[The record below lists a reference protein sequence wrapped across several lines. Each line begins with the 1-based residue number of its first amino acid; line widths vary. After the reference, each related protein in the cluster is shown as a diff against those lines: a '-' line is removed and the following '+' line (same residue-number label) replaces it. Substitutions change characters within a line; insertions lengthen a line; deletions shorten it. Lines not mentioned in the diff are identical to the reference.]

1 MQVCVLVGGMADAKQ
16 ERMLSRHP
24 PIVVATPGRLW
35 KMMSEVNN
43 IYQTIA
49 SISVSLS
56 QGHPYLTS
64 LGSVRYLVLD
74 EADRMIEFGHYH
86 ELARILERLNR
97 VTRGAEFGG
106 VANVRQTFVFSATL
120 SLPRRSSEK
129 RVKVRQKKNLS
140 GQESIGTIIITQ
152 IILISF
158 ELFLSLA
165 RSI

>member
-1 MQVCVLVGGMADAKQ
+1 
-16 ERMLSRHP
+16 MLLIRTA
-24 PIVVATPGRLW
+24 VVAGVCPGRR
-35 KMMSEVNN
+35 NGRR
-43 IYQTIA
+43 QTRENA
-49 SISVSLS
+49 ESAPTHRRGNTRTTLEDDERSKQYSQKQLVSLSLS

-86 ELARILERLNR
+86 ELSRILERLNR
-97 VTRGAEFGG
+97 VTKGAEFGG

-140 GQESIGTIIITQ
+140 GQESIGIIIITQ
-152 IILISF
+152 
-158 ELFLSLA
+158 LF
-165 RSI
+165 